1 MFDLFRGKVG
11 LLGQVGRVLRRLLVL
26 PVHEEGRPSWPG
38 RTCSEKACCFKLKPD
53 VAVRRIQRLGSVKK
67 DTSWLFKHFSFF
79 LCLSVCLSLSL
90 SLSPIYICLLLSCCY
105 SVVVFMPFCS
115 YCCSFVGLLLLP
127 VLRFAVAF
135 VPLLKKVWP
144 TWSRV
149 HEILRTQRFPVTF
162 KLPAICSVRRSSG
175 AV

>member
-1 MFDLFRGKVG
+1 MFYLFRGKVG

-79 LCLSVCLSLSL
+79 LCLSVCLSVCLCLCLSL
-90 SLSPIYICLLLSCCY
+90 PYIY
-105 SVVVFMPFCS
+105 M
-115 YCCSFVGLLLLP
+115 FVAQLLLLCCCFYAVLFLLLQFCWP
-127 VLRFAVAF
+127 VAVAGASF
-135 VPLLKKVWP
+135 CCCL
-144 TWSRV
+144 
-149 HEILRTQRFPVTF
+149 
-162 KLPAICSVRRSSG
+162 CSSPEKSLAHLEQG
-175 AV
+175 T